1 MKNAPTFSAPIV
13 SRDFF
18 ADTLIGIIF
27 PKTTA
32 LAYPAML
39 ALANRAMR
47 HTETA
52 DAGKRY
58 HLVAFAHGLESALD
72 AVSLLE
78 HARKLAGVQVFAKGR
93 PCRDVDR
100 VIEVLQCYCNAETC
114 TSSISWCRQVIR
126 APMMA
131 GSLPAASVEI
141 GPLQR
146 QKARERF
153 PQWLFPCRFLNESA
167 FTVDP
172 RHPDPYESQI
182 DAGAVKRGCHW
193 CPLFSP
199 ANLVFLD

>member
-1 MKNAPTFSAPIV
+1 MSLPIPINV
-13 SRDFF
+13 SVPVGFF
-18 ADTLIGIIF
+18 ADSLIGMIF

-39 ALANRAMR
+39 ALADRAMR
-47 HTETA
+47 HTETT

-93 PCRDVDR
+93 PCRDVER

-114 TSSISWCRQVIR
+114 ASTAAWCRQVIR
-126 APMMA
+126 APIRA
-131 GSLPAASVEI
+131 NTQLTASFEI
-141 GPLQR
+141 SPHHQHP
-146 QKARERF
+146 KF
-153 PQWLFPCRFLNESA
+153 PMWLFPCRFLNESA

-172 RHPDPYESQI
+172 RHPEPYENQI
-182 DAGAVKRGCHW
+182 EAGAVKRGCNW

-199 ANLVFLD
+199 GNLVFLD